1 MRAYVTGATGFIGS
15 RVARALLRDGWDV
28 TVLARSAERA
38 QALADA
44 GARVHLG
51 DITDPASI
59 RGSIAG
65 HDALFHLAAWY
76 AIGVRDRARI
86 EQINV
91 GGTVNVLDA
100 AAEAQI
106 PKIVY
111 CSTVAALGTAPDGG
125 IGEETHHHDGPPGSN
140 YEETKLRAHRVAAE
154 RAAAGAPIVT
164 VMPGAVYGHG
174 DESMV
179 GVLLKLYAKGLLVA
193 CPFQETGLSW
203 SHVEDVAAGMVLAYE
218 KGETGEGYI
227 LAGDNETIGNMFK
240 RIQPFTHKRP
250 PMRMP
255 NGLVK
260 AGIPFGPLVA
270 RVLGQEP
277 DLLKEGLKS
286 LSGSWMYSSK
296 KAEAALGYRY
306 RPIEEGIPPV
316 IEALR
321 AKS

>member
-111 CSTVAALGTAPDGG
+111 CSTVAALGTARTEASAKKRTTTMGRLVRTTRRRSCARTASRPSAR
-125 IGEETHHHDGPPGSN
+125 PPG
-140 YEETKLRAHRVAAE
+140 RR
-154 RAAAGAPIVT
+154 
-164 VMPGAVYGHG
+164 
-174 DESMV
+174 
-179 GVLLKLYAKGLLVA
+179 
-193 CPFQETGLSW
+193 
-203 SHVEDVAAGMVLAYE
+203 
-218 KGETGEGYI
+218 
-227 LAGDNETIGNMFK
+227 
-240 RIQPFTHKRP
+240 
-250 PMRMP
+250 
-255 NGLVK
+255 
-260 AGIPFGPLVA
+260 
-270 RVLGQEP
+270 
-277 DLLKEGLKS
+277 
-286 LSGSWMYSSK
+286 SS
-296 KAEAALGYRY
+296 R
-306 RPIEEGIPPV
+306 
-316 IEALR
+316 
-321 AKS
+321 